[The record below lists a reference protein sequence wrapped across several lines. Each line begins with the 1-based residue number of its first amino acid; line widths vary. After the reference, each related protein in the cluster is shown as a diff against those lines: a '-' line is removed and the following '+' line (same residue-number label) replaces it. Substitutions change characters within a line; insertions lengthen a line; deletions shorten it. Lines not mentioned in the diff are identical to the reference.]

1 MHEVRVSFIIATCN
15 GAQFIE
21 EQLKSITTC
30 LGPDDE
36 IVICD
41 DASDD
46 NTIAVLEKFVD
57 ERIKLFKFDER
68 VGYQKNFE
76 RAAKRARGQFIFFS
90 DQDDVCL
97 PLRIPNSL
105 DALRTKGCVF
115 GDVIVVDQDL
125 RILEPSY
132 FKWRGFSD
140 ISVVRM
146 IIKPMAIGAAMAC
159 TKEFLKQ
166 SIPFP
171 ANVPHDHWLSC
182 LAAFKGELGVIED
195 PVIKYRRHPSAVS
208 ETGRSSQRLLKV
220 ILWERTLLLF
230 SLVIRLISGSK
241 VYRRKRGQ

>member
-1 MHEVRVSFIIATCN
+1 MHEVRVSCIIATCN

-21 EQLKSITTC
+21 EQLKSITQY
-30 LGPDDE
+30 LGSDGE

-46 NTIAVLEKFVD
+46 NTIEVVERFVD
-57 ERIKLFKFDER
+57 ERIKLFKFNER

-76 RAAKRARGQFIFFS
+76 RAANRASGQFIFFS

-97 PLRIPNSL
+97 PLRIPKSL

-115 GDVIVVDQDL
+115 GDVIVVDRDL
-125 RILEPSY
+125 SVLEPSY
-132 FKWRGFSD
+132 FDWRGFKD

-146 IIKPMAIGAAMAC
+146 ILKPLAIGATMAC
-159 TKEFLKQ
+159 TREFLNK

-171 ANVPHDHWLSC
+171 ANVPHDHFLSC
-182 LAAFKGELGVIED
+182 LAAFKGELVVIED
-195 PVIKYRRHPSAVS
+195 PVIKYRRHPSVVS
-208 ETGRSSQRLLKV
+208 ETGRSSLRSLKV
-220 ILWERTLLLF
+220 ILWERMLLLF

-241 VYRRKRGQ
+241 LYRRRGGQ